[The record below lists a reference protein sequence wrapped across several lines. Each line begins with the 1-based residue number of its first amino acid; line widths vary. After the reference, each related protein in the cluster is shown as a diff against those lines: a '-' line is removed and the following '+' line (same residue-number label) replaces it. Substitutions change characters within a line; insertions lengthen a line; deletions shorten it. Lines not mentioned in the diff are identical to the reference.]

1 MAYTVMIV
9 DDSETIRLVVRQ
21 SLSISK
27 LPVDS
32 VIYAVNGRDALE
44 KLRAKWVD
52 IVFSDINM
60 PEMTGIELLETMQAD
75 PELKLIPIIIVSS
88 EASSVRLAERSS
100 SKKWLSTRWE
110 RGIDCSAEYD
120 QGTDSRR
127 LRGGPAD
134 PR

>member
-88 EASSVRLAERSS
+88 EASTVRLDEIM
-100 SKKWLSTRWE
+100 KKGAKGYLRKPFAPEQLKEVVINTL
-110 RGIDCSAEYD
+110 
-120 QGTDSRR
+120 GTWD
-127 LRGGPAD
+127 
-134 PR
+134 